1 MDRHVFL
8 IGMMGCGK
16 STIGRLLSQRL
27 GCPLLDLDEEIARF
41 ERRTISE
48 IFADSGDA
56 GFRVCETAALRRACA
71 APPCVVASMASSRS
85 INGQESSA
93 DSRRPTVLLPQ
104 PIMPMRKMCLSM
116 AYPFA
121 ARYAPSRRQFS
132 QSLASDSI
140 STFRLFSL
148 TLPVRST

>member
-1 MDRHVFL
+1 MFSSRVTMPPPVATTQ
-8 IGMMGCGK
+8 GEA
-16 STIGRLLSQRL
+16 SQARRSAAVSQRRN
-27 GCPLLDLDEEIARF
+27 PASPEAAK
-41 ERRTISE
+41 ISG
-48 IFADSGDA
+48 IVRPS
-56 GFRVCETAALRRACA
+56 C
-71 APPCVVASMASSRS
+71 ASMASSRS
-85 INGQESSA
+85 VNAQESSA
-93 DSRRPTVLLPQ
+93 ASRRPTVLLPQ